1 MAAPA
6 PSVAASLFN
15 SEPEVP
21 EVVEEVD
28 TADDSLDLTSEYGVS
43 ADDEVSERSADEAD
57 FSTVTDPAVAE
68 SDLLEL
74 GDAEIVEEPAPE
86 PANWQPPVDVT
97 PAPAQAAPRISTG
110 GTLFER
116 MSNLS
121 RGLSRS
127 DDDDDVK
134 DKDDAGTGGLNIP
147 RFLDR
152 QSNN

>member
-1 MAAPA
+1 M
-6 PSVAASLFN
+6 
-15 SEPEVP
+15 
-21 EVVEEVD
+21 
-28 TADDSLDLTSEYGVS
+28 
-43 ADDEVSERSADEAD
+43 
-57 FSTVTDPAVAE
+57 
-68 SDLLEL
+68 LEL
-74 GDAEIVEEPAPE
+74 GNADFVEEPETASAPWE
-86 PANWQPPVDVT
+86 APVDVT

-127 DDDDDVK
+127 DEDEENAK
-134 DKDDAGTGGLNIP
+134 DKEDGPTGGLNIP